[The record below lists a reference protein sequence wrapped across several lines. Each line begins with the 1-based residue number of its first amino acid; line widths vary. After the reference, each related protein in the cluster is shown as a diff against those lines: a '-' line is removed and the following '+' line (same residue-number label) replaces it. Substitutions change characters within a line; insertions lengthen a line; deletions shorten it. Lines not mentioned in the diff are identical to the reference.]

1 MSKCLKII
9 VSTMLKMLYIKKK
22 QFTSTRLKSLKIY
35 SAYPSDKFIFTSRGP
50 DFIW

>member
-1 MSKCLKII
+1 
-9 VSTMLKMLYIKKK
+9 MLYIKKKKKKKK

>member
-1 MSKCLKII
+1 M
-9 VSTMLKMLYIKKK
+9 STMLRMLYIKKK
-22 QFTSTRLKSLKIY
+22 TKQKQFTSTWLKSLKIY